1 MNPAA
6 PNYPPST
13 WFADVAWPFPSVADS
28 PDGAAGSAYGLGS
41 FPYLVITDAAGNVV
55 YRHSGE
61 LGDDGIVSTL
71 QRFATR

>member
-1 MNPAA
+1 MEKQAGLVPGDE
-6 PNYPPST
+6 S
-13 WFADVAWPFPSVADS
+13 AD
-28 PDGAAGSAYGLGS
+28 AGSAYGLGS
-41 FPYLVITDAAGNVV
+41 FPYLVITDAGNVV